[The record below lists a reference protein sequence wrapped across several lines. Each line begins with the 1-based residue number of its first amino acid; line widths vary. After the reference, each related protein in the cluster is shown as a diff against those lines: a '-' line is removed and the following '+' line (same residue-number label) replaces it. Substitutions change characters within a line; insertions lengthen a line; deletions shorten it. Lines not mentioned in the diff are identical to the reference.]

1 MASRTVQLILQY
13 DGAHFAGWQRQSDER
28 TVQGVLE
35 DAMQRL
41 CEMHVT
47 VLGAGRTDAGVH
59 ALGQAAGVKV
69 PEKWTPALLR
79 RALNAI
85 LPKDVR
91 VSAAHEMVPEFHARY
106 SATSRSYRYLVGT
119 DEDAESPFR
128 AGRELAWRKP
138 LDERLL
144 EDSAVLILGDRS
156 FRGFA
161 VKGTAPESDD
171 HHCIVHSAAWFKRTG
186 GLAFSITANRFLHH
200 MVRFL
205 VGTMLDVASGRR
217 DIGVITRLLDSGD
230 NREVSPPAPPYGLYL
245 ERVEYPRELYLV
257 TA

>member
-1 MASRTVQLILQY
+1 MESRTVQLVLQY
-13 DGAHFAGWQRQSDER
+13 DGAHFAGWQRQPDKR

-35 DAMQRL
+35 QAMERL
-41 CEMHVT
+41 CGAHIG

-59 ALGQAAGVKV
+59 ALGQAAGVRV
-69 PEKWTPALLR
+69 PHRWTPALLR

-91 VSAAHEMVPEFHARY
+91 VSAGHEMAAEFHARY
-106 SATSRSYRYLVGT
+106 DATSRSYRYLVGT

-128 AGRELAWRKP
+128 AGRELPWRKP
-138 LDERLL
+138 IDYRLL
-144 EDSAVLILGDRS
+144 EASASLLIGDRS

-171 HHCIVHSAAWFKRTG
+171 HHCIVHSAAWVQRTG

-217 DIGVITRLLDSGD
+217 DIGVITRLLESED
-230 NREVSPPAPPYGLYL
+230 NHEVSPPAPPYGLYL

>member
-1 MASRTVQLILQY
+1 M
-13 DGAHFAGWQRQSDER
+13 
-28 TVQGVLE
+28 
-35 DAMQRL
+35 
-41 CEMHVT
+41 
-47 VLGAGRTDAGVH
+47 
-59 ALGQAAGVKV
+59 
-69 PEKWTPALLR
+69 
-79 RALNAI
+79 
-85 LPKDVR
+85 
-91 VSAAHEMVPEFHARY
+91 
-106 SATSRSYRYLVGT
+106 
-119 DEDAESPFR
+119 
-128 AGRELAWRKP
+128 
-138 LDERLL
+138 
-144 EDSAVLILGDRS
+144 LILGDRS

-161 VKGTAPESDD
+161 VKGTSPESDD